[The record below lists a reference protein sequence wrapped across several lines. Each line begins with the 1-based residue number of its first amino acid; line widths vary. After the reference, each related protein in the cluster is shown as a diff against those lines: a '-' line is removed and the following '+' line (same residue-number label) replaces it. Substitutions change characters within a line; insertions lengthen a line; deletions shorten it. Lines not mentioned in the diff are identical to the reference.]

1 MKLTRKQAL
10 EILTT
15 DEVYQAMSLDKFYSD
30 ENEACPSIYDVL
42 GALGVDHKEIG
53 EVLGREV

>member
-1 MKLTRKQAL
+1 MKLTRKQVL

-15 DEVYQAMSLDKFYSD
+15 DEVYQAMNLDKFYSD

-42 GALGVDHKEIG
+42 SALGIDHKEIQEVIG
-53 EVLGREV
+53 E